1 MASEHESAGPH
12 GARPHAG
19 TNHRHAHEAVLPA
32 VLENFRV
39 ASRQFPCC
47 QFHTRKS
54 QHRACRHGSCPTRCP
69 KSVQTVR
76 RACDCE
82 IRVLLIERRSA
93 HHGWHCSCIFLM
105 DAAVTHPIAD
115 CAPQPVWMDKR
126 RTPSHL
132 SATGSAGALL
142 ALLLGYY
149 WWFLPPVHP
158 TSQPTPR
165 IASRLSRHAWSVSSH
180 SLTRLFVW

>member
-1 MASEHESAGPH
+1 
-12 GARPHAG
+12 
-19 TNHRHAHEAVLPA
+19 
-32 VLENFRV
+32 
-39 ASRQFPCC
+39 
-47 QFHTRKS
+47 
-54 QHRACRHGSCPTRCP
+54 
-69 KSVQTVR
+69 
-76 RACDCE
+76 
-82 IRVLLIERRSA
+82 
-93 HHGWHCSCIFLM
+93 M

-149 WWFLPPVHP
+149 WWFLPPAHP
-158 TSQPTPR
+158 ISQPTHR

-180 SLTRLFVW
+180 SLTRLFVWCGRWVLPVAAGAIIRRVCCWAASCTSTSGPPNQTGTQPHCF